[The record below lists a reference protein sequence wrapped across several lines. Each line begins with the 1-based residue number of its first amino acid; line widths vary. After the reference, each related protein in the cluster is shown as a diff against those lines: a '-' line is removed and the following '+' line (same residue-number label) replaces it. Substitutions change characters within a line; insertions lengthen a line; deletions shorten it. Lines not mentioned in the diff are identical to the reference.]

1 MVYHYRIGK
10 SICSSSV
17 AKMKV
22 KQCNIVCT
30 LLCLTF
36 LYTVKWWYIIIE
48 LGIQFAPQH
57 WLSKLKVK
65 QCNTFH
71 CLTFINCHKIEIDY
85 FRKSSYSHVSPT
97 PVEVN
102 DDATVTS
109 NNGNNPNSINATEQA
124 ATNIS
129 SSSQT
134 RRNSQVNMRLLN

>member
-1 MVYHYRIGK
+1 MYIALFDLFVHSQVVVYHYRIRN
-10 SICSSSV
+10 SVCSPALV
-17 AKMKV
+17 V
-22 KQCNIVCT
+22 KTEGQT
-30 LLCLTF
+30 M
-36 LYTVKWWYIIIE
+36 
-48 LGIQFAPQH
+48 
-57 WLSKLKVK
+57 